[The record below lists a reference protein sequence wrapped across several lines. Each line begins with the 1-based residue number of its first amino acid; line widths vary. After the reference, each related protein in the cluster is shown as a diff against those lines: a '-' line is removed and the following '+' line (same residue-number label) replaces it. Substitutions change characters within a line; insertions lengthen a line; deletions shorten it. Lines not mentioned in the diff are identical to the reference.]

1 VTLPDRP
8 PTRRL
13 FCIVC
18 LVTRTSRAALVVAVR
33 ACLLAKA
40 LLACFACLVAHAQP
54 LSGSRD
60 MDLRVGDQASLSAQ
74 GVKSFSEGMPGIV
87 EVRLPK
93 DGEQFVL
100 LALRPGNTT
109 LLLFMLDGREQ
120 QVRMHVT
127 SDLGPPTGEQIRV
140 AAQDNIRLD
149 FYFVQVS
156 QGYGHQLGIG
166 YPDSVGG
173 NATLK
178 ASMDLR
184 SGGITDASLGIADQV
199 LPRLDIAQRAGFA
212 KVSRQA
218 AVVAENGKQ
227 AAFRSGG
234 EINVAIQ
241 GALTAEVR
249 SIQYG
254 SQVTVQPRFDKE
266 NNRIELQVGAEVS
279 DLTHDTGAIPG
290 RSVAT
295 LDTVVNLDLGK
306 SLVLAGLNASSDS
319 KSSTG
324 LPGLSRI
331 PILGGLFGSRARRS
345 EETKNLLFIVPSVVQ
360 AVPLRERTLIDE
372 MLRMYQQFE
381 GDMAQ
386 AKLLE
391 PGTRA
396 APQSHGPPP
405 HTESSR

>member
-1 VTLPDRP
+1 ML
-8 PTRRL
+8 L
-13 FCIVC
+13 GL
-18 LVTRTSRAALVVAVR
+18 LVSPLASRA
-33 ACLLAKA
+33 LAEP
-40 LLACFACLVAHAQP
+40 LA
-54 LSGSRD
+54 GSRD
-60 MDLRVGDQASLSAQ
+60 MTLRVGDQTSLSAQ
-74 GVKSFSEGMPGIV
+74 GVKSYSEGMPGIV

-109 LLLFMLDGREQ
+109 LLLFMLDGREV
-120 QVRMHVT
+120 QVRMHVAN
-127 SDLGPPTGEQIRV
+127 DLGAPTSEQIRV

-166 YPDSVGG
+166 YPESVGG

-178 ASMDLR
+178 ATYDLTTGNF
-184 SGGITDASLGIADQV
+184 SNASLGVADQV

-212 KVSRQA
+212 RVSRQT

-234 EINVAIQ
+234 EVNVAIQ
-241 GALTAEVR
+241 GALTAEIR
-249 SIQYG
+249 SIQFG
-254 SQVTVQPRFDKE
+254 SQVTVQPRFDKD

-279 DLTHDTGAIPG
+279 DLVHDSGAIPG

-306 SLVLAGLNASSDS
+306 SLVLAGLNSSS
-319 KSSTG
+319 EARGTSG

-331 PILGGLFGSRARRS
+331 PILGGLFGSHSRRA

-360 AVPLRERTLIDE
+360 AVPLRERNLIDE
-372 MLRMYQQFE
+372 MMRVYQAFE
-381 GDMAQ
+381 GDIAKV
-386 AKLLE
+386 KLLD
-391 PGTRA
+391 PGPRA
-396 APQSHGPPP
+396 TSQQGKP
-405 HTESSR
+405 

>member
-1 VTLPDRP
+1 MEL
-8 PTRRL
+8 
-13 FCIVC
+13 
-18 LVTRTSRAALVVAVR
+18 
-33 ACLLAKA
+33 
-40 LLACFACLVAHAQP
+40 
-54 LSGSRD
+54 G
-60 MDLRVGDQASLSAQ
+60 VGDQASLSAE
-74 GVKSFSEGMPGIV
+74 GVKSYSEGMPGIV

-100 LALRPGNTT
+100 LALKPGNTT
-109 LLLFMLDGREQ
+109 LLLFMLDGREV
-120 QVRMHVT
+120 QVRMHVV
-127 SDLGPPTGEQIRV
+127 SDLGAPTGEQIRV
-140 AAQDNIRLD
+140 ARQDNIRLD

-166 YPDSVGG
+166 YPESVGG

-178 ASMDLR
+178 ATMDLR
-184 SGGITDASLGIADQV
+184 TAGITEASLGIADQV

-212 KVSRQA
+212 RVSRQA

-234 EINVAIQ
+234 EVNVAIQ

-254 SQVTVQPRFDKE
+254 SQITVQPRFDKD

-279 DLTHDTGAIPG
+279 DLTHDSGSIPG

-306 SLVLAGLNASSDS
+306 SLVLAGLNASSDA
-319 KSSTG
+319 KSSSG

-331 PILGGLFGSRARRS
+331 PILGGLFGSRSRRS

-360 AVPLRERTLIDE
+360 AVPLRERNLIDE
-372 MLRMYQQFE
+372 MLRVYQSFD
-381 GDMAQ
+381 GDIDSV
-386 AKLLE
+386 KLLD

-396 APQSHGPPP
+396 AAREEGG
-405 HTESSR
+405 R